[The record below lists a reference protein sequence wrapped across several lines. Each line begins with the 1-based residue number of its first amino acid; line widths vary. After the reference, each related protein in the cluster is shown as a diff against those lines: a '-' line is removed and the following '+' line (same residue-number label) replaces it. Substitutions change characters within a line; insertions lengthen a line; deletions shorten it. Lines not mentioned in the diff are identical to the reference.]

1 MDATEDLVYLF
12 GDAKIHYEDIDLK
25 ADQIIINWSKKEVFA
40 IGTADSNG
48 KVTGKPEFK
57 EADQDFKASTMRY
70 NFDSKKARSPMSAQ
84 KKVKDIFME
93 RP

>member
-1 MDATEDLVYLF
+1 
-12 GDAKIHYEDIDLK
+12 
-25 ADQIIINWSKKEVFA
+25 VFA

-70 NFDSKKARSPMSAQ
+70 NFDSKKGKITYVSSKEGEGYIHGETV
-84 KKVKDIFME
+84 KKDSSDNLYI
-93 RP
+93 RTR